1 MCVSGRE
8 RGVPVREMEG
18 ACVGEPFAAPG
29 WILEEEGMPD
39 EIVDVDEDA
48 AEITLFEEIW

>member
-1 MCVSGRE
+1 M
-8 RGVPVREMEG
+8 PVREMEG

-29 WILEEEGMPD
+29 WGAGTFEVEGIPE